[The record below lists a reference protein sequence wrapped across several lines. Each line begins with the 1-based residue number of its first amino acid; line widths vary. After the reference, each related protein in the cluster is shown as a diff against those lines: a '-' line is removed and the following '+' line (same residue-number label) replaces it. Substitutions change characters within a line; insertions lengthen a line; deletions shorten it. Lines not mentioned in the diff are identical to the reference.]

1 MVCVLVLRAPD
12 GQGGNG
18 LEVLFMDALFG
29 ATPWIATTAL
39 VLATV
44 YLFWRSLA
52 ERLLT
57 LRSACGAVLVSA
69 AFAAA
74 WVTVL
79 RAAGVS
85 LGEMRTTDAVWMLSP
100 MLLTLMA
107 SVLAPWSL
115 NRVRHT

>member
-1 MVCVLVLRAPD
+1 MVSCSCCWRWP
-12 GQGGNG
+12 GNAELG
-18 LEVLFMDALFG
+18 LDTLADALFG
-29 ATPWIATTAL
+29 ATPWIAAAAL

-57 LRSACGAVLVSA
+57 LRQACGALLVSA
-69 AFAAA
+69 AFGAA

-79 RAAGVS
+79 RAAGVQLAGMS
-85 LGEMRTTDAVWMLSP
+85 TADAVWMLSP
-100 MLLTLMA
+100 ALLTLMA

-115 NRVRHT
+115 SRIRHT